1 MSKKV
6 IDGKE
11 KQKHNSSFLSLT
23 KKKQGKTTKH
33 GATTSSIQMF
43 SKTFPNVFQNFQLK
57 LFTAKLQHHQ
67 SPGQH
72 LQLRMYFSIV
82 LQRFGATHGDGWQ
95 CLFGNVL
102 AKKHPKLLC
111 RKHEAELDGAPGNLT

>member
-43 SKTFPNVFQNFQLK
+43 SKTFPNVFQNFQSK

-82 LQRFGATHGDGWQ
+82 LQRFGATHWDGWQ
-95 CLFGNVL
+95 CLFDNVL
-102 AKKHPKLLC
+102 AKKHP
-111 RKHEAELDGAPGNLT
+111 KHEAELDGAPGNLT